1 MKDQIRKDV
10 RVSIKRVHF
19 MEGFLSSHIQYEL
32 RYLCVSKIYTY
43 QNCCSDSSSMVT
55 KNTRWEFSKVWKEK
69 ELDFSRHII
78 FALCFH
84 CGTFFSR

>member
-1 MKDQIRKDV
+1 MKDQIKKDV

-43 QNCCSDSSSMVT
+43 T
-55 KNTRWEFSKVWKEK
+55 IP
-69 ELDFSRHII
+69 ELLLRLEQYGNQKYTLGI
-78 FALCFH
+78 F
-84 CGTFFSR
+84 